1 MISSIPFTLSIHVK
15 KRSYFSL
22 IMSFSLLMSFWLVMS
37 GFLDVFHIGLGVVC
51 VLIVMGIDAK
61 LKNLQYYHDDQDA
74 LSQIRYGYGF
84 YYVGWLI
91 VQIVISG
98 IHVAGVIL
106 SPRMQIRTSIVK
118 FKVDLPNAQ
127 SRVILGNS
135 ITLTPGTLTL
145 DIQGDEFTI
154 HSLIP
159 SSYAGI
165 VDDTMPRNVL
175 KLFTKEVRQVVSDVR
190 IYHNGEDIG

>member
-1 MISSIPFTLSIHVK
+1 MK

-22 IMSFSLLMSFWLVMS
+22 FVSFSLLLSFWLVMS
-37 GFLDVFHIGLGVVC
+37 GFFDVFHIGMGVVC
-51 VLIVMGIDAK
+51 VLIVMGVDAK
-61 LKNLQYYHDDQDA
+61 LKNLQYYHDDQDV
-74 LSQIRYGYGF
+74 LSQIRYGYGI

-106 SPRMQIRTSIVK
+106 SRRLLIRTSIVK

-127 SRVILGNS
+127 ARVILGNS

-145 DIQGDEFTI
+145 DIQGDEFTV
-154 HSLIP
+154 HSLMP

-165 VDDTMPRNVL
+165 VDDSMPRNVL
-175 KLFTKEVRQVVSDVR
+175 KLFTSEVHQVVSDVR
-190 IYHNGEDIG
+190 IYHDGEDFA